1 MMKKLFAALLTVIL
15 CLGGVALAALA
26 LESWEVS
33 SAALTAE
40 QAETIAL
47 ESLGLT
53 RDQVRFDR
61 SELDY
66 ERGVQVWEV
75 EFRYE
80 NTEYNFEI
88 DANTGE
94 ILRQDVD
101 REGPAK
107 KPETTPSQPVE
118 TPVTLT
124 AEQAETIALESLG
137 LTRDQVRFDRS
148 ELDYERGVQVW
159 EVELR
164 HENTE
169 YDFEIDATTGEI
181 LKQKSEQEKPAK
193 QPETP
198 AVPEPPAEPP
208 KEETAE
214 LTEEEAVAIALNH
227 AGLTEEQVTRL
238 RVEKDIDR
246 GVTLYEIDF
255 DHGGYEYE
263 YEIRVSDGKIL
274 KQELDWDD

>member
-1 MMKKLFAALLTVIL
+1 MYKKLFAALLTVIL

-80 NTEYNFEI
+80 T
-88 DANTGE
+88 
-94 ILRQDVD
+94 
-101 REGPAK
+101 
-107 KPETTPSQPVE
+107 
-118 TPVTLT
+118 
-124 AEQAETIALESLG
+124 
-137 LTRDQVRFDRS
+137 
-148 ELDYERGVQVW
+148 
-159 EVELR
+159 
-164 HENTE
+164 TE

-181 LKQKSEQEKPAK
+181 LKQKTEQKK
-193 QPETP
+193 PETP

-208 KEETAE
+208 KEETGE
-214 LTEEEAVAIALNH
+214 LTEEEAVAIALAH

-246 GVTLYEIDF
+246 GITLYEIDF
-255 DHGGYEYE
+255 DYGGYEYE

>member
-1 MMKKLFAALLTVIL
+1 MYKKLFAALLTVIL
-15 CLGGVALAALA
+15 CLGGVAIAAIA

-75 EFRYE
+75 EFR
-80 NTEYNFEI
+80 
-88 DANTGE
+88 
-94 ILRQDVD
+94 
-101 REGPAK
+101 
-107 KPETTPSQPVE
+107 
-118 TPVTLT
+118 
-124 AEQAETIALESLG
+124 
-137 LTRDQVRFDRS
+137 
-148 ELDYERGVQVW
+148 
-159 EVELR
+159 

-181 LKQKSEQEKPAK
+181 LKQKPEQKK
-193 QPETP
+193 PETP

-208 KEETAE
+208 KAETGE
-214 LTEEEAVAIALNH
+214 LTEEEAVAIALAH

-246 GVTLYEIDF
+246 GITLYEIDF
-255 DHGGYEYE
+255 DYGGYEYE